1 MGNQLSTI
9 FAVFYLDP
17 IDRFIK
23 EEYRLKYY
31 TRYVDDFICIA
42 ETKQELHNLLML
54 MQTILQ
60 KLNLEFNEK
69 KTIIIPMKNGV
80 DYVGWHFYLNENGKV
95 IRLLRRA
102 SKIKMKRKLKDLNWK
117 VHKGIISYQI
127 YDKQVKRYGSAY
139 EASRYI

>member
-1 MGNQLSTI
+1 
-9 FAVFYLDP
+9 
-17 IDRFIK
+17 
-23 EEYRLKYY
+23 
-31 TRYVDDFICIA
+31 
-42 ETKQELHNLLML
+42 
-54 MQTILQ
+54 MQPILQ

-69 KTIIIPMKNGV
+69 KTMIIPMKNGV

-127 YDKQVKRYGSAY
+127 YDKQVKGMEVHMKQANTYKLRK
-139 EASRYI
+139 YIFKYI